1 MGENNQSQLKAGL
14 EPLVSVLEE
23 QIKVYR
29 HLLDVVRKEK
39 DILVSANLDELNE
52 NNRTKEAM
60 LIKVRALETQRIAH
74 AHEVGLAMGIEG
86 AENVRLLEIA
96 RQIGGETAD
105 KLRNLHSVLDLL
117 LRRVQEYNRNNETL
131 VNSALQNI
139 TGAMNAIKGT
149 LQEKPTYQK
158 KGEVEG
164 HASSGQLV
172 SREA

>member
-1 MGENNQSQLKAGL
+1 MTDQ
-14 EPLVSVLEE
+14 LVSVLEE

-29 HLLDVVRKEK
+29 HLLEVVRKEK
-39 DILVSANLDELNE
+39 EILVSANLDELNE

-60 LIKVRALETQRIAH
+60 LIKVRTLETQRLTLANE
-74 AHEVGLAMGIEG
+74 AYQALGLEG
-86 AENVRLLEIA
+86 GESARLMEIA
-96 RQIGGETAD
+96 RHMDNERAD
-105 KLRNLHSVLDLL
+105 KLRNIHSVLDLL
-117 LRRVQEYNRNNETL
+117 LRRVQEYNRQNETL

-149 LQEKPTYQK
+149 LEEKATYQK

-164 HASSGQLV
+164 HTSSGQLV